1 MRSTFIVIF
10 MILLYT
16 FLIFQF
22 GCASSQNLNDFWK
35 GENSLQLVKEKI
47 KIITVKLG
55 GKTTLIMKPVPQ

>member
-1 MRSTFIVIF
+1 

-22 GCASSQNLNDFWK
+22 GCAAPQNLNDFWK

-55 GKTTLIMKPVPQ
+55 GKTKLIMKPVPQ

>member
-1 MRSTFIVIF
+1 

-22 GCASSQNLNDFWK
+22 GCAAPQNLNDFWK